1 MKYFTAK
8 TLDEAINL
16 AVTSLK
22 VSIEELKYEVVEEK
36 RGLFR
41 KTATISVYE
50 LADAIEFAQNYIK
63 NVLEAYGLDVTVK
76 STFRDGVIKLSVNS
90 NIILSICFIANK
102 SISLFVIVFPAPLY
116 SINFLISLIKF

>member
-8 TLDEAINL
+8 TLDEAISL
-16 AVTSLK
+16 AAASLK

-50 LADAIEFAQNYIK
+50 LADAIEFAQNYMYEYYENCI
-63 NVLEAYGLDVTVK
+63 VEMPWE
-76 STFRDGVIKLSVNS
+76 LS
-90 NIILSICFIANK
+90 
-102 SISLFVIVFPAPLY
+102 Y
-116 SINFLISLIKF
+116 SIDYNCVFNKFFFPVSYC